1 MTEDEF
7 HEYIS
12 KLWAMIIWGNKE
24 YIINK
29 YVEDNGFDNL
39 KKGRCSAR
47 GSALFAVRPGLTKKA
62 KRPIMLYVKRIDGE
76 SMPANLAQRGRPSA
90 VSRPE
95 SLLAEVRS

>member
-1 MTEDEF
+1 MRKNRRDLC
-7 HEYIS
+7 H
-12 KLWAMIIWGNKE
+12 A
-24 YIINK
+24 
-29 YVEDNGFDNL
+29 GFTKNFIYFL
-39 KKGRCSAR
+39 MGHRIR

>member
-1 MTEDEF
+1 MAT
-7 HEYIS
+7 Y
-12 KLWAMIIWGNKE
+12 L
-24 YIINK
+24 
-29 YVEDNGFDNL
+29 
-39 KKGRCSAR
+39 R
-47 GSALFAVRPGLTKKA
+47 GSALFAVHPGLTKKA